1 MTPANSA
8 PVGSVGAILC
18 VMHRFGRY
26 PASLIALA
34 FTDCTKGPHEMRAN
48 AEAPMT
54 DPAPAVPTSA
64 DAEFLEAAQRG
75 DLEATKHALA
85 RGANVEARDSL
96 RRTGLTLAVVSDSVD
111 LARVLIARGASPN
124 ALDARHDTPWLLT
137 GETGSVA
144 MVEALLPGKP
154 DFAIVNRYGGISVIP
169 ASERGHVEYVRR
181 VVKLPIDVN
190 HVNNLGW
197 TALLECV
204 LLGDGSRKYQEIAQ
218 ILKDAG
224 ADVHISDRDGV
235 DAIEHARRKGYH
247 EIVNILS
254 R

>member
-1 MTPANSA
+1 M
-8 PVGSVGAILC
+8 VC
-18 VMHRFGRY
+18 FMHRLGRY
-26 PASLIALA
+26 PAVLIALS
-34 FTDCTKGPHEMRAN
+34 FTDCTKDARETRAN
-48 AEAPMT
+48 VEAPMT
-54 DPAPAVPTSA
+54 EPKAALPATT
-64 DAEFLEAAQRG
+64 DAELLEAVRRG
-75 DLEATKHALA
+75 DVEGTKHALA
-85 RGANVEARDSL
+85 RGANVDARDAS
-96 RRTGLTLAVVSDSVD
+96 RRTALTLAVISDFVD
-111 LARVLIARGASPN
+111 IARVLVERGASPN

-154 DFAIVNRYGGISVIP
+154 DFAIVNRFGGISVIP

-181 VVKLPIDVN
+181 VVKLPINVN

-204 LLGDGSRKYQEIAQ
+204 LLGDGSKKYQEIAQ
-218 ILKDAG
+218 ILKEAG
-224 ADVHISDRDGV
+224 ADVHVRDRDGV
-235 DAIEHARRKGYH
+235 DAVEHARRKAYH